1 MQIQTT
7 MKYYS
12 TPSTTAN
19 VQKTGTPMVGK
30 DVEEAKFSDVV
41 GGTENIITVES
52 IPPAS
57 G

>member
-12 TPSTTAN
+12 TPSITAN
-19 VQKTGTPMVGK
+19 VQKTGTPVVGK